1 MLTRC
6 CVSVVRGVSNHR
18 KARSHAHMQNF
29 LTTDLAIRQRIRYY
43 ERTIPNEE
51 GGATL
56 NINLMTQMSVCA
68 APLGM
73 CI

>member
-6 CVSVVRGVSNHR
+6 CVSVVRRVPTLR
-18 KARSHAHMQNF
+18 EARSHAQKQNF
-29 LTTDLAIRQRIRYY
+29 LTTDLAIGQRIRYY
-43 ERTIPNEE
+43 DRTIPNEE